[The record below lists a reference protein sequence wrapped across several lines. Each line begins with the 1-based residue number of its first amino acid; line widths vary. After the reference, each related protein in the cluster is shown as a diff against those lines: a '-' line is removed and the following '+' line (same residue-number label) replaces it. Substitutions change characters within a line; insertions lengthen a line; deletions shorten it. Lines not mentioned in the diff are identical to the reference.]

1 MFFKNLSNFNY
12 TFKDLGVQ
20 PIRAINIFRRS
31 RLSLSDKKYRD
42 SYYYYSYK
50 AGDMP
55 EIIAQNAYNNP
66 HYYWAILMF
75 NEIVN
80 PFYELPRSESITT
93 SIEQQ
98 RYLNTGSFFYE
109 NDDELGFNSAD
120 GYTRSRFPRV
130 GDIMVKLDDRRNEP
144 ASPASTL
151 VSVQIIGLDTTLQRI
166 DFLTTTENG
175 LFVEGDSF
183 AIIDKTGEDTYE
195 IAYRSKIL
203 KRFDDKTKT
212 YVSFKDSEGK
222 NLPPLSEAPNRPTI
236 GTADY
241 SFYNSQLGN
250 ENIKYT
256 ILGEFVGCSGGG
268 NAELS
273 KAEGYRAMNIEETA
287 IMEADNISRIKI
299 PEMGLLKPL
308 LHSMSEV
315 LNKSPLNDSILV
327 KYNTRIK

>member
-130 GDIMVKLDDRRNEP
+130 GDIMVKLDGN
-144 ASPASTL
+144 APASTL

-203 KRFDDKTKT
+203 KRFDDKTKA
-212 YVSFKDSEGK
+212 YASFKNPKGETVSS
-222 NLPPLSEAPNRPTI
+222 LSEAPNKITA
-236 GTADY
+236 TAADY

-250 ENIKYT
+250 EKIKYT

-268 NAELS
+268 DAELS